1 MKKSVNSVINEKIL
15 LDEMSSPF
23 IINAI
28 DSFQDREHL
37 YLTMEY
43 LRGGDLRYHL
53 CYYDSFTEKQT
64 SKICLI
70 IEFIVA
76 CIIESLGY
84 VHSKG
89 IIHRDLKPENLVFE

>member
-15 LDEMSSPF
+15 LDELSNPF

-53 CYYDSFTEKQT
+53 CYYENFTEKQT
-64 SKICLI
+64 SNTQLI
-70 IEFIVA
+70 LEFIVA
-76 CIIESLGY
+76 CI
-84 VHSKG
+84 V
-89 IIHRDLKPENLVFE
+89 